1 VTQVTRV
8 ADASVDFEAEL
19 AVGVRRSVDASNKNR
34 FIFGLDVAPYLLTPG
49 VAQDRFANF
58 EALDIAAHV
67 DSYSTSSGHF
77 PVLAVELV
85 VVQFAVAE
93 GVEPCLGDEDY
104 VGVVEESN

>member
-1 VTQVTRV
+1 VTRV

-34 FIFGLDVAPYLLTPG
+34 FIFGLDVAPYLLT
-49 VAQDRFANF
+49 DRFANF